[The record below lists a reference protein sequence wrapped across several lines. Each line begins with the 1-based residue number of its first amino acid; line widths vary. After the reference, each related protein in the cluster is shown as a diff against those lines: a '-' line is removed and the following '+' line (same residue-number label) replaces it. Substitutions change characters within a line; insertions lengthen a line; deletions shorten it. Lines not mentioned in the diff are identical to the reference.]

1 MVKVGKKKLV
11 VKRARPYSQLELGIA
26 PLVEPDRNHSK
37 GGRSFYFFDFDDNV
51 AFLSTPV
58 FVFHQDSGRELKL
71 SSREFAEHS
80 AHIGKRGPYREYKID
95 YDDAIGTFRNFR
107 DREMG
112 LVAKWLGRRQT
123 FLQDLANALGF
134 PEVHWQGPSW
144 SCFKHAVVNRRP
156 VSVITARGH
165 HPETLKDGIRL
176 LVNEGFLPQE
186 PNYLSLFPVSHPRV
200 KEAFR
205 LPHDTPISRLKQTA
219 IRHSVQEAFRVYG
232 ENTHHRFGMSDDDPE
247 NVRLIVEEMVRL
259 KNEYPENSFF
269 VIETHRGQFI
279 KREVF
284 TNYTV
289 DQILLPVG
297 EQLSLF

>member
-1 MVKVGKKKLV
+1 MVNV
-11 VKRARPYSQLELGIA
+11 VKKRLLIRKNRPSSQLELGIA

-58 FVFHQDSGRELKL
+58 FVFHRESGRELKL
-71 SSREFAEHS
+71 SSREFAEQS
-80 AHIGKRGPYREYKID
+80 AHIGKRGPFKDYSIN
-95 YDDAIGTFRNFR
+95 YDDSVGTFRNFR
-107 DREMG
+107 DRDLG
-112 LVAKWLGRRQT
+112 LLSKWLGRRQT
-123 FLQDLANALGF
+123 FLEDLAQALGF
-134 PEVHWQGPSW
+134 PEFHWQGPSW
-144 SCFKHAVVNRRP
+144 SCFRHAVINRRP

-176 LVNEGFLPQE
+176 LVDEGFLPHE

-200 KEAFR
+200 KAAFNM
-205 LPHDTPISRLKQTA
+205 PMDTPISRLKQTA
-219 IRHSVQEAFRVYG
+219 IRHSVTEAFRVYG
-232 ENTHHRFGMSDDDPE
+232 ENPHHRFGMSDDDPE

-259 KNEYPENSFF
+259 KNEFPDNSFF

-284 TNYTV
+284 ANYTV